1 MHYIYKIVSAAVIVL
16 LWHAYHLNP
25 ETAQLRDILALLHS
39 ETVHGQFA
47 VAFVVFMLL
56 CEPMTYVSAVRH
68 HSTDYMVNGSLAKEP
83 APAVKLN
90 KSETKA

>member
-1 MHYIYKIVSAAVIVL
+1 MHYIYKIISAAVLVL
-16 LWHAYHLNP
+16 LWHVYHLNP

-47 VAFVVFMLL
+47 VTFVVFMLL
-56 CEPMTYVSAVRH
+56 CEPLTYVSALRYGPTVYMGSVPVDNEQL
-68 HSTDYMVNGSLAKEP
+68 ST
-83 APAVKLN
+83 VKLK